1 MKLLSYL
8 FLFTVL
14 ILTSEAQAQSKDIC
28 DIIKIPNCPAVSRQ
42 MRRSSMQSVPSPS
55 IAASLNPANTTFD
68 RGIGL
73 ETIFQPGNSV
83 AWGFSSGTGRIGGA
97 LISSSLENS
106 FFGNRIPEPDA
117 QYLERNKHKKQ
128 YEHNKNSLALGARL
142 FGKNKYNLDVGIILK
157 RHKEIKTI
165 NPGAGVSGRLWFLTF
180 GYSAYKDDFLIK
192 LEDIQGGTLFGY
204 DAVVASLGKPEYKE
218 SFTVQTLTFG
228 TRIKDFSIDYGLIT
242 SNYKYIEAQQTRI
255 IAMSYA
261 YRKFLFNFA
270 QRHDK
275 SMLPKYEDG
284 MLNYNKLE
292 DTNYYG
298 GVQYSLGKH
307 VIVGVA
313 YNYFMLRD
321 VSLNATF
328 FL

>member
-1 MKLLSYL
+1 MLTYL
-8 FLFTVL
+8 FLFMAF
-14 ILTSEAQAQSKDIC
+14 IFSSETFAQSKDIC

-117 QYLERNKHKKQ
+117 QYLERNKNKKQ
-128 YEHNKNSLALGARL
+128 YEHNKNSLALGGRV

-157 RHKEIKTI
+157 RHKEIKKI
-165 NPGAGVSGRLWFLTF
+165 NPGVGVSGRLWFLTF
-180 GYSAYKDDFLIK
+180 GYSAYKDDFQIK
-192 LEDIQGGTLFGY
+192 LADIQAGTLYGY
-204 DAVVASLGKPEYKE
+204 DAVVAAIGKPVYQE
-218 SFTVQTLTFG
+218 SFMVQTLTFG
-228 TRIKDFSIDYGLIT
+228 TRIKDLSVDYGLIT

-255 IAMSYA
+255 IALAYA
-261 YRKFLFNFA
+261 HKKFLFNFA
-270 QRHDK
+270 QRHDN

-284 MLNYNKLE
+284 ALNYSKLE

-307 VIVGVA
+307 LIVGVA
-313 YNYFMLRD
+313 YNYFLLRD
-321 VSLNATF
+321 VSFNATF